1 MFGLTAEREAFLLK
15 KLEEHNIKCEKGL
28 VPKMPTLE
36 ELQAQL
42 DAGEIT
48 QEYFDEQDEKWEL
61 TEETIARNVKEFR
74 SKMRLIN

>member
-28 VPKMPTLE
+28 VPKLE